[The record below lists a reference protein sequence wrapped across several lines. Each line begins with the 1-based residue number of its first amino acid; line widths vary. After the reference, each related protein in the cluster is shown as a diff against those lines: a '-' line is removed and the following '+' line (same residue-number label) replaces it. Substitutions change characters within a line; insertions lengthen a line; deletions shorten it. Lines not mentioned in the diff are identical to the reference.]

1 MKKKRSVFLFTK
13 RETKKIWFMIRW
25 IAFFMFLS
33 ILHVSG
39 AAFSQGTISISQKNV
54 TVRQALNEIERNT
67 KFKFL
72 YRNESFDLDRIISL
86 DVEDADVESVL
97 KTIFEGQEFSYQI
110 FANNVIALN
119 VKNIQPQN
127 RKVSG
132 KVSDSSGA
140 PLPGV
145 SVVIKGTTQGTITD
159 TDGNYSL
166 SNVPAGSVLV
176 FSFVGMKDQEI
187 PASGQ
192 AVSVVMEDEAVGIDE
207 VVVTAL
213 GISRDKKTLSYA
225 TRQMSGDNLNSARQ
239 INVSG
244 ALQGRVAGININ
256 STNSGPGGSSRLV
269 LRGDKSLMGNN
280 QPLIVLDGVPID
292 NTSDAIAETSY
303 GTRDKGDGLSN
314 INSDDIESL
323 TVLPGPAAA
332 ALYGSAASNGVLII
346 NTKKG
351 TGTKTGIEVSSSLVV
366 SSPLIYPKFQNVY
379 GQGIGGAFLSNSEY
393 SWGPRMTGQMVA
405 DWTGKS
411 QELTPQKDNIRDFFR
426 TGTEFMNTVAITS
439 GQTYVSYTNTTSKGI
454 IPNNAYNR
462 HNFNIRETLELAKGL
477 TVDAKLTAMLEDD
490 SNRQSTGQRNYAV
503 SSLYQMPRSIRL
515 NDVQDYE
522 SITNNK
528 RVQNFWNPG
537 SFTLQN
543 PYWSVYRNLYERT
556 RRRIMG
562 MVSVKYQITPAL
574 SVQAR
579 GSADYYN
586 DTGEEKDYNNTYWV
600 ETPGQGN
607 YIVEKSSN
615 RLLTGDALLT
625 FMKDLSPSFNVN
637 INAGASIERT
647 DFETTIAENNGLV
660 IPNVFSLNN
669 ATGLNTVQKMSR
681 SEKHSV
687 YGATQFGYRNFAF
700 LNLTGRNDWNST
712 LPKDNLSYFYPSV
725 GANLIV
731 TELLNLPEVISFV
744 KLRGT
749 YAVVANGTGFDAY
762 RTPRYEYR
770 AGGNSIFM
778 YSDGTR
784 YLEELKPET
793 TRSWE
798 GGLELNMWKNRLGVD
813 VSVYKSNTDNQI
825 LTIPMS
831 SAGGYL
837 NRIINAGEIEN
848 KGVEVTINS
857 RPLSSREFTW
867 DLGITFSKNKNEIIQ
882 LSPENQKLILV
893 WDRMANITAYV
904 GGKFSDL
911 WVSDFMRNESGQ
923 IIVDNSGVPLTG
935 DKEYYAGNPN
945 PDWRA
950 GIMNTF
956 KYKKLSLSALIDVR
970 HGGVILSH
978 TEAMLSYAG
987 VSKNTLENRETE
999 FVVPNSVFEDGS
1011 PNNVPVSAETYW
1023 KTIGGG
1029 YPVGSR
1035 FIYDASNIRLRELS
1049 LNYTLPDYI
1058 TKQSLIKRVTISFI
1072 GRNLFFISNKAK
1084 VVDPE
1089 AASLGT
1095 GNAQGI
1101 EYSSNPGLRSY
1112 GVQLRLNF

>member
-1 MKKKRSVFLFTK
+1 MKKNRSVFLFAKRKATK
-13 RETKKIWFMIRW
+13 LWFMIRW

-54 TVRQALNEIERNT
+54 TIRQALSEIERNT
-67 KFKFL
+67 SFKFL
-72 YRNESFDLDRIISL
+72 YRNENFDVGKVISI
-86 DVEDADVESVL
+86 DVQDADIESVL
-97 KTIFEGQEFSYQI
+97 KTIFAGQEFSYQI
-110 FANNVIALN
+110 FGNNVIALN
-119 VKNIQPQN
+119 VKSNQQQD
-127 RKVSG
+127 RKITG
-132 KVSDSSGA
+132 KVTDASGA

-145 SVVIKGTTQGTITD
+145 SVVIKSTTQGTVTD
-159 TDGNYSL
+159 ADGNYSL
-166 SNVPAGSVLV
+166 SGVPAGASLV
-176 FSFVGMKDQEI
+176 FSFVGMKQQEV
-187 PASGQ
+187 PVSGQ
-192 AVSVVMEDEAVGIDE
+192 TAVIVMEDDAVGIDE

-213 GISRDKKTLSYA
+213 GISRDKKTLTYA
-225 TRQMSGDNLNSARQ
+225 TRQMSGDNLNNARE
-239 INVSG
+239 INISS

-269 LRGDKSLMGNN
+269 LRGDKSLLGNN
-280 QPLIVLDGVPID
+280 QPLIVLDGVPVD
-292 NTSDAIAETSY
+292 NTSDANAETSY
-303 GTRDKGDGLSN
+303 GARDKGDGLSN

-323 TVLPGPAAA
+323 TVLPGPTAA

-351 TGTKTGIEVSSSLVV
+351 TGTKRRVDFSSSLVV
-366 SSPLIYPKFQNVY
+366 STPRIYPKFQNTY

-393 SWGPRMTGQMVA
+393 SWGPKMTGQMVT
-405 DWTGKS
+405 DWTGES
-411 QELTPQKDNIRDFFR
+411 QALTPQRNNVRDFFR
-426 TGTEFMNTVAITS
+426 TGTEFMNTLAVTS
-439 GQTYVSYTNTTSKGI
+439 GHTYASYTNTTSKGI
-454 IPNNAYNR
+454 IPNNEYNR
-462 HNFNIRETLELAKGL
+462 HNFNIRETFELAKGL
-477 TVDAKLTAMLEDD
+477 TVDARLTWMLEDD
-490 SNRQSTGQRNYAV
+490 SNRQSTGQRNFAV

-515 NDVQDYE
+515 HDVRNYE
-522 SITNNK
+522 SIVNNE
-528 RVQNFWNPG
+528 RVQKFWNPG

-556 RRRIMG
+556 RRRLMG
-562 MVSVKYQITPAL
+562 MVSLKYQITPAL
-574 SVQAR
+574 SAQLR

-615 RLLTGDALLT
+615 RLLIGDALLT
-625 FMKDLSPSFNVN
+625 FVKDISPAFNLN

-647 DFETTIAENNGLV
+647 DFETTLTENNGLV

-669 ATGLNTVQKMSR
+669 AIGLSTQQNMSR

-687 YGATQFGYRNFAF
+687 YGAAQIGFKNFAF
-700 LNLTGRNDWNST
+700 LNVTGRNDWNST
-712 LPKDNLSYFYPSV
+712 LPKDNLSYFYPSI
-725 GANLIV
+725 GANLIISEV
-731 TELLNLPEVISFV
+731 LELPEAISFI

-749 YAVVANGTGFDAY
+749 YAVVANGTGFDSY

-770 AGGNSIFM
+770 SGGNSIFM

-798 GGLELNMWKNRLGVD
+798 GGLELNLWKNRLGID

-831 SAGGYL
+831 STSGYL
-837 NRIINAGEIEN
+837 RRIINAGEIEN
-848 KGVEVTINS
+848 KGAEVTINS
-857 RPLSSREFTW
+857 KPFSSREFSW
-867 DLGITFSKNKNEIIQ
+867 DLGITFSRNINEIRE
-882 LSPENQKLILV
+882 LSPENEKLILV

-911 WVSDFMRNESGQ
+911 WVSDFIRDEQGR

-935 DKEYYAGNPN
+935 EKEYYAGNPN

-950 GIMNTF
+950 GMMNTF
-956 KYKKLSLSALIDVR
+956 RYKKISVSALIDIR

-987 VSKNTLENRETE
+987 ASQNTLKNRESE
-999 FVVPNSVFEDGS
+999 FVVPNSVFEDGT
-1011 PNNVPVSAETYW
+1011 PNNIPVSAETYW

-1029 YPVGSR
+1029 YPVGSQ

-1049 LNYTLPDYI
+1049 LNYALPDYL
-1058 TKQSLIKRVTISFI
+1058 TKGLVKGATISFI

-1112 GVQLRLNF
+1112 GFQLRLNF

>member
-1 MKKKRSVFLFTK
+1 MGQKSNKKVFKPFKKVFLFRGLCTVLF
-13 RETKKIWFMIRW
+13 TVL
-25 IAFFMFLS
+25 FFLLGPPALF
-33 ILHVSG
+33 
-39 AAFSQGTISISQKNV
+39 AQQG
-54 TVRQALNEIERNT
+54 
-67 KFKFL
+67 
-72 YRNESFDLDRIISL
+72 
-86 DVEDADVESVL
+86 
-97 KTIFEGQEFSYQI
+97 KTI
-110 FANNVIALN
+110 V
-119 VKNIQPQN
+119 
-127 RKVSG
+127 G
-132 KVSDSSGA
+132 KVTDSSGA

-145 SVVIKGTTQGTITD
+145 TVVVKGTTQGTITD

-166 SNVPAGSVLV
+166 VNVSPDATLV
-176 FSFVGMKDQEI
+176 FSFVGMKVLEI
-187 PASGQ
+187 PASEQ
-192 AVSVVMEDEAVGIDE
+192 AASIVMEEEAVVIDE

-225 TRQMSGDNLNSARQ
+225 TQKITGDNFNNARQ

-244 ALQGRVAGININ
+244 TLQGRVAGININ

-280 QPLIVLDGVPID
+280 QPLIILDGVPID
-292 NTSDAIAETSY
+292 NTSNAMAETSY
-303 GTRDKGDGLSN
+303 GTRDRGDGLSN

-332 ALYGSAASNGVLII
+332 ALYGSAASNGVLIF

-351 TGTKTGIEVSSSLVV
+351 TRDKTGIELSSSLVV
-366 SSPLIYPKFQNVY
+366 SSPIIYPKFQNAY

-393 SWGPRMTGQMVA
+393 SWGPRMTGQIVT

-411 QELTPQKDNIRDFFR
+411 QALTPQKDNIRDFFR
-426 TGTEFMNTVAITS
+426 TGNEFMNTLAITS
-439 GQTYVSYTNTTSKGI
+439 GHTYVSYTNITSKGI
-454 IPNNAYNR
+454 IPNNGYNR
-462 HNFNIRETLELAKGL
+462 NNFNIRETLELGKGF

-490 SNRQSTGQRNYAV
+490 LNRQSTGQNNYAV

-515 NDVQDYE
+515 DDVKDYE

-528 RVQNFWNPG
+528 RVQNYWNPG

-556 RRRIMG
+556 RLRVMG
-562 MVSVKYQITPAL
+562 MAAIKYQITPSL
-574 SVQAR
+574 SAQAR

-586 DTGEEKDYNNTYWV
+586 ETGEEKEYNNTFWV

-615 RLLTGDALLT
+615 RLLTGDVLLT
-625 FMKDLSPSFNVN
+625 FIKDISPSFNMNV
-637 INAGASIERT
+637 NAGASIERT
-647 DFETTIAENNGLV
+647 DFETTIAENKGLV

-669 ATGLNTVQKMSR
+669 AVGLNTVQGISR
-681 SEKHSV
+681 SEKHSI
-687 YGATQFGYRNFAF
+687 YGAAQLGFKNFVF
-700 LNLTGRNDWNST
+700 LNMTGRNDWNST
-712 LPKDNLSYFYPSV
+712 LPKNNLSYFYPSV
-725 GANLIV
+725 GATLIV
-731 TELLNLPEVISFV
+731 TELLNLPEAISLA

-749 YAVVANGTGFDAY
+749 YAVVANGTGFDSY
-762 RTPRYEYR
+762 RSPKYEYR

-778 YSDGTR
+778 YSDETR

-813 VSVYKSNTDNQI
+813 ISVYKSNTDNQI

-911 WVSDFMRNESGQ
+911 WVSDFMHNESGQ

-935 DKEYYAGNPN
+935 EKEYYAGNPN

-999 FVVPNSVFEDGS
+999 FVVPNSVFEDGR
-1011 PNNVPVSAETYW
+1011 PNNIPISAETYW
-1023 KTIGGG
+1023 KTIGGS
-1029 YPVGSR
+1029 YPVGSQ

-1049 LNYTLPDYI
+1049 LNYTLPDYT
-1058 TKQSLIKRVTISFI
+1058 TKRGLIKRVTISLI